1 MIDVY
6 IFARLNYLVIE
17 IDTIVHLELLGS
29 LGLNLGGVAAEDE
42 GTVCD

>member
-1 MIDVY
+1 MVDFY
-6 IFARLNYLVIE
+6 NFARSNYLVIE
-17 IDTIVHLELLGS
+17 IVTIVHLGLLCS